1 LISFKLA
8 AILLFAS
15 RRIEDGRFKLFTF
28 ENLSLKRLVGR
39 RITTLS
45 PFKSFMSLTV
55 KDLGMAMPLP
65 VDRYSDL
72 REFDSKTFM
81 IVLLAITEDG
91 ELRLK
96 LENA

>member
-1 LISFKLA
+1 
-8 AILLFAS
+8 
-15 RRIEDGRFKLFTF
+15 
-28 ENLSLKRLVGR
+28 
-39 RITTLS
+39 
-45 PFKSFMSLTV
+45 
-55 KDLGMAMPLP
+55 MPLP